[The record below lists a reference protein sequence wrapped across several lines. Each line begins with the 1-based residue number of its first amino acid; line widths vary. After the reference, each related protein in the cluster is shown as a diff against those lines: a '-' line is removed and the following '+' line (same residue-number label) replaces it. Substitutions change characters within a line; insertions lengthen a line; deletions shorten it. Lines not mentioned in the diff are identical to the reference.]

1 MATPKRVK
9 SPKAV
14 MISVRLDDAE
24 NALLQ
29 QILERDGVPVSEQL
43 RRGLRLW
50 FEQKGVLKRKRNPD

>member
-1 MATPKRVK
+1 
-9 SPKAV
+9 